1 VQLLRVLKH
10 LSGQSDD
17 TLKEGE
23 KSLTA
28 KFWSSVSFNNNK
40 ARNAVAPIVLSF
52 IFKTE
57 GMVTLQLI
65 QVIIVRYPI
74 ETRIRN

>member
-1 VQLLRVLKH
+1 MIPSRK
-10 LSGQSDD
+10 
-17 TLKEGE
+17 E

-40 ARNAVAPIVLSF
+40 ARNAVAPIVLRL

-65 QVIIVRYPI
+65 QVIKFI
-74 ETRIRN
+74 NFF